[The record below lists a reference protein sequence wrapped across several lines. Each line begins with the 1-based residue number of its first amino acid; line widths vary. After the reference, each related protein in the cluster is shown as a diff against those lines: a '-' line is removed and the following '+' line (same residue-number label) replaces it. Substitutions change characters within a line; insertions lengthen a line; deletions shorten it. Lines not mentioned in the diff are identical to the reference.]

1 MMQAVWSWLDATL
14 GLGVPGAELD
24 FVHMASRGVVVFVL
38 GILAVRVVAH
48 RRFVSRHAP
57 FDVILGIMLGAIM
70 ARAINGTA
78 PFLPTLGS
86 AVVLLVL
93 DHLIAVG
100 VYRWAWFRHLVAGRS
115 EKLVHDGEL
124 DRKSMQRFHIN
135 REDLLVELRRQG
147 HLESLANLRE
157 AYLEPT
163 GDISLITI
171 DKEREVS

>member
-1 MMQAVWSWLDATL
+1 MVQAVWSWVHATL

-38 GILAVRVVAH
+38 GIVAVRIVAH

-57 FDVILGIMLGAIM
+57 FDVILGIMLGAIL

-100 VYRWAWFRHLVAGRS
+100 VYRWPWFRNLVEGRS
-115 EKLVHDGEL
+115 EELVRDGEL
-124 DRKSMQRFHIN
+124 NRESMHRCHIS

-171 DKEREVS
+171 EREREVP